1 MAINHRFLKG
11 FAQGIKRGLT
21 ATEAYHRLRPNCT
34 EGTARSNAS
43 KLIRRPE
50 YFAVRKALIEGADS
64 SGILT
69 KDEIRRAL
77 TLAVTTPK
85 DIDSL
90 MLPQNR
96 WLITGSSRSSTEK
109 GESVSV
115 RSVSPLAA
123 LEALAKLDGHYALPE
138 SGPEGSHEGLSEL
151 EKSPLY
157 AEMLEQE
164 ARIARAKWGK
174 VTEVEVTMETTV
186 ETETITATVTTTE
199 TSETQGDDDEAAFIA
214 GLK

>member
-1 MAINHRFLKG
+1 MQHP
-11 FAQGIKRGLT
+11 
-21 ATEAYHRLRPNCT
+21 AYL
-34 EGTARSNAS
+34 AA
-43 KLIRRPE
+43 
-50 YFAVRKALIEGADS
+50 RKALFEGADS
-64 SGILT
+64 AGILT

-90 MLPQNR
+90 MLPANR

-123 LEALAKLDGHYALPE
+123 LEALAKLDGHYLVPE

-164 ARIARAKWGK
+164 ARIARAKRGK
-174 VTEVEVTMETTV
+174 VTEVEVTMETTTV

-199 TSETQGDDDEAAFIA
+199 TTEPQVDDDEATFLA
-214 GLK
+214 GLVSDKS